1 MDNHR
6 ATRRSH
12 QVASIVAIVAAL
24 SDDGGIRQDCSREA
38 IAWSSQE
45 HFLRNLGGP
54 PDVARPQ
61 KRERQKGR
69 RPNVAIEASRRGQRD
84 DCLKRSIEFEQTLA
98 HELQA
103 LEMRIDC
110 YANTA

>member
-1 MDNHR
+1 MRRLLTVFLALAVSSVFVPMLEGGDGI
-6 ATRRSH
+6 AT
-12 QVASIVAIVAAL
+12 AAPT
-24 SDDGGIRQDCSREA
+24 S
-38 IAWSSQE
+38 
-45 HFLRNLGGP
+45 GGP